1 MAFVITSSSDFL
13 EDIEVEVEQLS
24 PNFIIAGYYKVP
36 SLPPAPPSPLLPLR
50 SPHVHPDLHQ
60 PAAAFQRLLP
70 PQGHTPHCRP
80 ALRARGPLQ
89 ESEGVAACASK
100 QTRLDATRRRVCIR
114 VATGLNRRVRDVP
127 MAALLH
133 ASVRVAVKNLLLLPR
148 VVGSVWLQQ
157 RHVQRTCRQH

>member
-1 MAFVITSSSDFL
+1 MCAASALSLRHNNNAIKFSD
-13 EDIEVEVEQLS
+13 DS
-24 PNFIIAGYYKVP
+24 
-36 SLPPAPPSPLLPLR
+36 PPSNLLTA
-50 SPHVHPDLHQ
+50 
-60 PAAAFQRLLP
+60 PAATLKADVLLASSIP
-70 PQGHTPHCRP
+70 DMKDNSPCIRV
-80 ALRARGPLQ
+80 LQ
-89 ESEGVAACASK
+89 VRCHCASK

-157 RHVQRTCRQH
+157 RHVQRTCR

>member
-1 MAFVITSSSDFL
+1 VLLASSIPDMK
-13 EDIEVEVEQLS
+13 DNS
-24 PNFIIAGYYKVP
+24 PCIRV
-36 SLPPAPPSPLLPLR
+36 
-50 SPHVHPDLHQ
+50 
-60 PAAAFQRLLP
+60 
-70 PQGHTPHCRP
+70 
-80 ALRARGPLQ
+80 LQ
-89 ESEGVAACASK
+89 VRCHCASK

-157 RHVQRTCRQH
+157 RHVQRTCR